1 MIPRNLVEFL
11 HGPVVIVIGTRN
23 DGLMPAI
30 TYARGAVVDAENDA
44 VTVIVPDAESE
55 TTLENLAHNG
65 AIAVTAGDG
74 ISHETYQF
82 KGTCLDVGPSD
93 EHQRAIVDVYT
104 KKLIAHYRAKG
115 VPDEYF
121 GGYVLY
127 PSTAIRF
134 RVEDVFVQTPGPG
147 AGRKLDFAAGETAP

>member
-1 MIPRNLVEFL
+1 MIPPNLVEFL
-11 HGPVVIVIGTRN
+11 HGPVVIVVGTRN
-23 DGLMPAI
+23 DALMPAV

-93 EHQRAIVDVYT
+93 EHQRAI
-104 KKLIAHYRAKG
+104 
-115 VPDEYF
+115 
-121 GGYVLY
+121 
-127 PSTAIRF
+127 
-134 RVEDVFVQTPGPG
+134 EDV
-147 AGRKLDFAAGETAP
+147 